1 MIYKKGDAYIQEA
14 LGNIN
19 TILRDH
25 RTGDIQPIDPKL
37 MDFLYDLLTKVDN
50 LIMACM
56 EIDPHQEDL
65 GHDHPFD
72 QCGIVVQ
79 GQIEMFIGDEHKILA
94 ENETYFAPAGTK
106 HGWKTFNSTVRL
118 LDISSKT

>member
-1 MIYKKGDAYIQEA
+1 MSFWNLEN
-14 LGNIN
+14 L
-19 TILRDH
+19 
-25 RTGDIQPIDPKL
+25 KL
-37 MDFLYDLLTKVDN
+37 EEFRPGIFSKAEIGDN

-56 EIDPHQEDL
+56 GIDPHQEDL
-65 GHDHPFD
+65 GHEHPFD

-106 HGWKTFNSTVRL
+106 HGWKTSDKPVKI
-118 LDISSKT
+118 LDISFKRD

>member
-1 MIYKKGDAYIQEA
+1 MSFWTLEN
-14 LGNIN
+14 L
-19 TILRDH
+19 
-25 RTGDIQPIDPKL
+25 KL
-37 MDFLYDLLTKVDN
+37 AEFRPGIFSKAEIGEK
-50 LIMACM
+50 LIMVCM
-56 EIDPHQEDL
+56 KIDAHKEDL
-65 GHDHPFD
+65 GHAHPFD